1 MIIMGKIYLLML
13 IGSLYASMTFGRTM
27 LKQIMSV
34 VQFAVTGIELN
45 SIDYM
50 IVLNEITSERY
61 PEEGEFKDFMK
72 ENFLSRGGRDQ
83 TKDQWDT
90 PYSYKRIPKGYRI
103 TSAGPDKK
111 TGTEDDLYLERK
123 GNNTYIN
130 KDVQKALN
138 ASIDMVLKRDK
149 KIAEDLKSEK
159 LSKILKDKNLSD
171 LGKNMNM
178 DDIVKKIKSITS
190 NLSDLKQSQSSGTPA
205 EQISRDEK
213 NQEKVRTIKCPKCG
227 YKTTGQKPAGI
238 TVRIT
243 CPGCKAKLRVRKW

>member
-1 MIIMGKIYLLML
+1 
-13 IGSLYASMTFGRTM
+13 MTFGQTM
-27 LKQIMSV
+27 FKQIMSV

-50 IVLNEITSERY
+50 IILNEITSERY
-61 PEEGEFKDFMK
+61 PEEDEFKDFMK

-90 PYSYKRIPKGYRI
+90 PYSYKRIPEGYRV
-103 TSAGPDKK
+103 TSAGPDKT
-111 TGTEDDLYLERK
+111 TGTEDDLYLERQ

-138 ASIDMVLKRDK
+138 ASIDIVLKRDK
-149 KIAEDLKSEK
+149 EATEKLKSEK
-159 LSKILKDKNLSD
+159 LSKILKDKDLSD
-171 LGKNMNM
+171 LGKDLNLDN
-178 DDIVKKIKSITS
+178 ILKKIKKITS
-190 NLSDLKQSQSSGTPA
+190 NLPGLKQDQGSGTPA
-205 EQISRDEK
+205 EQTRQDQK
-213 NQEKVRTIKCPKCG
+213 PREKVRTIKCPKCG
-227 YKTTGQKPAGI
+227 YKTTRQNPAGT